1 MEPVYYSAA
10 DILAL
15 PYSYISQ
22 SWVAYCGLLFRL
34 PMVAS
39 DIPRLD
45 LMAKEGINAEIFS
58 KGDDIAMAQKLA
70 ELAADDQKLVRY
82 AEGSVRIRE
91 EDFSIKRRVAL
102 TEQAYREIMK

>member
-1 MEPVYYSAA
+1 
-10 DILAL
+10 
-15 PYSYISQ
+15 
-22 SWVAYCGLLFRL
+22 
-34 PMVAS
+34 MVAT

-45 LMAKEGINAEIFS
+45 LMAKEGINAEIFP
-58 KGDDIAMAQKLA
+58 KGDDIAMAQKLS

-102 TEQAYREIMK
+102 TELAYREIMK